1 MLKGLRVEK
10 YACNQRILFFVML
23 SSLALLT
30 GCDQSNNLSLSE
42 QSLIYCSE
50 GSPETFNPQL
60 ITSGTTIDATSN
72 QLYNRLLRFNGDDN
86 HLEPSVAKS
95 WHITKDGRKIT
106 LYLENNIPFHTTDYF
121 TPTRNLNADDILFSF
136 NRIIDEDHPYHLI
149 SGGNYGY
156 FQSIEFDK
164 AVEDIEKINDYTVR
178 FHLNHA
184 DSSFLA
190 NLASDFSVIL
200 SKEYGD
206 QLIKQDA
213 LQNIDILPVGTGPF
227 KFKEYR
233 VGSMIRY
240 YRNDNYWLGKSEIE
254 QLVFDISPRKTSRL
268 TKLLANECD
277 VIAYPIAHQII
288 DQHPDLILEDVTSL
302 NIGYFGFNTTKPPF
316 NNKLVRQAI
325 ALAVNKEAIL
335 KAVYHAEADVA
346 HSIIPK
352 SSWAYSDEII
362 AQEYNIIKAQQRLK
376 DAGFENG
383 FTMDIWAMPV
393 QRAYNPNAITMA
405 KLIQADLLKIN
416 IKVNIIDGY
425 EWNTFLKRLAAG
437 EHETF
442 LLGWSADHPDPDNL
456 LTPILSCAATYT
468 GSNKALWCDD
478 AYDQAI
484 NDARQ
489 TSDISERKAHY
500 LKAMKIISQEQPII
514 PIAHSKRYQ
523 ARTNQIIGNVLMPF
537 GGISFREVSKVSAT
551 AESTEIKA
559 INKKNNLQENTSLND
574 TDQGVN

>member
-184 DSSFLA
+184 ETY
-190 NLASDFSVIL
+190 IC
-200 SKEYGD
+200 
-206 QLIKQDA
+206 
-213 LQNIDILPVGTGPF
+213 
-227 KFKEYR
+227 
-233 VGSMIRY
+233 
-240 YRNDNYWLGKSEIE
+240 
-254 QLVFDISPRKTSRL
+254 ISI
-268 TKLLANECD
+268 C
-277 VIAYPIAHQII
+277 
-288 DQHPDLILEDVTSL
+288 
-302 NIGYFGFNTTKPPF
+302 
-316 NNKLVRQAI
+316 
-325 ALAVNKEAIL
+325 
-335 KAVYHAEADVA
+335 
-346 HSIIPK
+346 
-352 SSWAYSDEII
+352 
-362 AQEYNIIKAQQRLK
+362 
-376 DAGFENG
+376 
-383 FTMDIWAMPV
+383 
-393 QRAYNPNAITMA
+393 
-405 KLIQADLLKIN
+405 
-416 IKVNIIDGY
+416 
-425 EWNTFLKRLAAG
+425 
-437 EHETF
+437 
-442 LLGWSADHPDPDNL
+442 
-456 LTPILSCAATYT
+456 
-468 GSNKALWCDD
+468 
-478 AYDQAI
+478 
-484 NDARQ
+484 
-489 TSDISERKAHY
+489 
-500 LKAMKIISQEQPII
+500 
-514 PIAHSKRYQ
+514 
-523 ARTNQIIGNVLMPF
+523 
-537 GGISFREVSKVSAT
+537 
-551 AESTEIKA
+551 
-559 INKKNNLQENTSLND
+559 
-574 TDQGVN
+574 